1 MEAAAG
7 RMKALPSTTGRTM
20 GPAPQPAILGAVVV
34 YRRGRSGGWRLV
46 RAPKT
51 PQPLAAV
58 RLALGDDDVI
68 TWTPEN
74 GRGSPVFLARDSCA
88 LEAFRAAPPAPPA

>member
-1 MEAAAG
+1 MSG
-7 RMKALPSTTGRTM
+7 F
-20 GPAPQPAILGAVVV
+20 GPARHEAPLGLVEVF
-34 YRRGRSGGWRLV
+34 RRGSGGRWRRV
-46 RAPKT
+46 RAPVT

-74 GRGSPVFLARDSCA
+74 GRGSPVYLARDACA
-88 LEAFRAAPPAPPA
+88 LDAFRAAPPAAVA